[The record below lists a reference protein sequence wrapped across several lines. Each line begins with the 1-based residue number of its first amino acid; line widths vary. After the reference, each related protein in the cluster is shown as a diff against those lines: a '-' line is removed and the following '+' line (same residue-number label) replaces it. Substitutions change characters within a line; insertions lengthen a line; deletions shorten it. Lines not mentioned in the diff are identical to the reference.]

1 MKKLLIFSL
10 LLFILTIT
18 ANCQNTD
25 LLWVTQFTGAGQN
38 QPINMVSDASGN
50 SYVIGNFTT
59 TVNQDAF
66 TLNTF
71 GGQDV
76 FFVKYNKNGQV
87 IWLKQIGGTG
97 AEVASS
103 IAISNDGN
111 FVYVSGTTN
120 GTCGFDGNNITTSG
134 LNDIFLAKYS
144 TSGTLAWV
152 HKSAYGAQAQL
163 NGSITIDKDENIVQV
178 GVFNT
183 DVTFYP
189 GTITLVPVLFPAIR
203 QNFIA
208 KYDSSGNAIW
218 AKMIEGDFSTSF
230 FRSISTYEFGYF
242 FSGQW
247 AGNLYTDIG
256 IYASNSSSLDGFL
269 YKTDTAGNGSIFR
282 KINGTTD
289 EFVYRHRSD
298 VNGYQFLT
306 GYYNSPALTVD
317 STLALTSV
325 QTFPNAGS
333 NDIFY
338 ACYAPD
344 GTLQYARSYGS
355 IGDDQGLAVYPNNDH
370 VIIGGQ
376 YTGAINF
383 DSFNLTNSGTDAFM
397 VETDRFG
404 TVLSAKRAYGTNTD
418 ITKSSNIDVDGN
430 NLFVGEFY
438 SNPLNIE
445 GRLLVPSG
453 GGLRDMFI
461 LKFGTITITPTVT
474 NILCNGDTTGQISI
488 AVTGDGTPPYTYLW
502 SNGSINDTII
512 NLAAGWYKVTVTD
525 ANLATKVDSAQVT
538 EPSAIAAVFAVTNTL
553 CPTSTDGA
561 INLTPLGGV
570 SPYTYLWSNAA
581 ITEDISGLA
590 SGWYYI
596 TITDINLCTK
606 VDSAQVLNP
615 ASMLLTGSVTTPTC
629 IPGGDGA
636 VDLTVFN
643 GTGPYTYLWNDG
655 ASSTTQDISSLV
667 SGTYSVTV
675 TDANLCTV
683 TGSYDVINPS
693 APQVTYT
700 KTDISCV
707 PGNDGAIDVL
717 VSGGTIPYT
726 YSWFD
731 GPLTQDR
738 TGLSAGTYILTVT
751 DAASCSATTA
761 TIVLYN
767 PASPSI
773 SFVSTNPTCVPG
785 NDGAIDL
792 IVYSGTPAYTY
803 NWTGSLITEDISS
816 LSEGTY
822 TVTVTDSKECTA
834 IDSATIARQFPIA
847 TITPNGATTFCD
859 GQNVILQATMA
870 SGNTY
875 QWQESGAD
883 VAGAVI
889 SAYTATT
896 SGNYTVIV
904 NNSNGC
910 ADTSAITSVTV
921 NPLPTIYNVTG
932 GGSFCSGGTGVS
944 VGLSSSDL
952 TADYELFLNGVTTS
966 NILAGIGAALDF
978 GLQTSAGI
986 YTIVATDATT
996 SCTSTMNSS
1005 ATVTVNSL
1013 PLATITPNGAT
1024 TFCDGQNVILQATIA
1039 GGNTY
1044 QWQESSVDVA
1054 GAVSSAYTATT
1065 SGNYTVIVNN
1075 SDGCADTSSVTTV
1088 TVNSLPTLYNVT
1100 GGGSYCSG
1108 GTGVSVGLP
1117 NSDLSVNYELYLN
1130 SVTTTNI
1137 LAGTG
1142 VSIDFGLQ
1150 TLVGTYTIVATDAT
1164 NCTSTMNSSAV
1175 IDTVLP
1181 LTGSLN
1187 VHTLV
1192 IFCASNSNGEA
1203 TISTQNGL
1211 APLTYIWSAPSTS
1224 TGAYA
1229 NDLGIGV
1236 NYVTVTDGCGTQVI
1250 DSIVITSLPAMSASI
1265 ISSSPANCATS
1276 TDGSATATAT
1286 GGIAP
1291 YSYTWSGSASIV
1303 STANDLN
1310 VGMHYVTISD
1320 YCSSIID
1327 SVSISSL
1334 PLLSINISTPTQVSC
1349 AGANDGSA
1357 IVTASD
1363 GIPPYSYLW
1372 STSEANDTATML
1384 VDGLNY
1390 VTVTDGCG
1398 QLISSVIVTTA
1409 LPLSISIS
1417 PPSPTNC
1424 AGGNNGSAMVTT
1436 TNGTGTFTFQWSTN
1450 NAFSDTINSNAFA
1463 TNLIN
1468 DTNYVKVSDG
1478 CTIRIDFVI
1487 VASLAPLST
1496 SITFWVSAS
1505 CINSADGKAKV
1516 DISDG
1521 AGPFTY
1527 LWGDTASSTG
1537 FVATDLFPGLNYV
1550 TVTDAC
1556 TTVVDSVDIGVKTPL
1571 SASITSQTSTS
1582 CASDTDGTAIVTALD
1597 GGLPYSYAWSN
1608 DTTITGDTATNLPV
1622 GNHFVTVT
1630 DVCGSVV
1637 VPFTIAST
1645 QAVSLNISKQNI
1657 KCYGQSNGSI
1667 IVTPTNGISPYTLVW
1682 SDTTL
1687 TDSIRTNVGAGTYY
1701 ITVTDVCGSYS
1712 DSVTIST
1719 PGALSLST
1727 INTNVSFTGL
1737 TDGAIDVIMSGGVQP
1752 YYYTWSNLST
1762 SEDLT
1767 NIAEGN
1773 YSLTVTDEN
1782 GCIINDSI
1790 PIITDSWHIEI
1801 YKAFTPNG
1809 DGKNDV
1815 WNIKH
1820 ISAFPNCTVT
1830 IFNEWGIKVFESTG
1844 YTTSWD
1850 GKNKNGK
1857 ILPSA
1862 TYYYIIDLKD
1872 DSKVYTGS
1880 VALIK

>member
-1 MKKLLIFSL
+1 M
-10 LLFILTIT
+10 
-18 ANCQNTD
+18 
-25 LLWVTQFTGAGQN
+25 
-38 QPINMVSDASGN
+38 
-50 SYVIGNFTT
+50 
-59 TVNQDAF
+59 
-66 TLNTF
+66 
-71 GGQDV
+71 
-76 FFVKYNKNGQV
+76 
-87 IWLKQIGGTG
+87 
-97 AEVASS
+97 
-103 IAISNDGN
+103 
-111 FVYVSGTTN
+111 
-120 GTCGFDGNNITTSG
+120 
-134 LNDIFLAKYS
+134 FL
-144 TSGTLAWV
+144 
-152 HKSAYGAQAQL
+152 
-163 NGSITIDKDENIVQV
+163 
-178 GVFNT
+178 
-183 DVTFYP
+183 
-189 GTITLVPVLFPAIR
+189 
-203 QNFIA
+203 
-208 KYDSSGNAIW
+208 
-218 AKMIEGDFSTSF
+218 
-230 FRSISTYEFGYF
+230 
-242 FSGQW
+242 
-247 AGNLYTDIG
+247 
-256 IYASNSSSLDGFL
+256 
-269 YKTDTAGNGSIFR
+269 
-282 KINGTTD
+282 
-289 EFVYRHRSD
+289 
-298 VNGYQFLT
+298 
-306 GYYNSPALTVD
+306 
-317 STLALTSV
+317 
-325 QTFPNAGS
+325 
-333 NDIFY
+333 
-338 ACYAPD
+338 
-344 GTLQYARSYGS
+344 
-355 IGDDQGLAVYPNNDH
+355 
-370 VIIGGQ
+370 
-376 YTGAINF
+376 
-383 DSFNLTNSGTDAFM
+383 
-397 VETDRFG
+397 
-404 TVLSAKRAYGTNTD
+404 
-418 ITKSSNIDVDGN
+418 
-430 NLFVGEFY
+430 
-438 SNPLNIE
+438 
-445 GRLLVPSG
+445 
-453 GGLRDMFI
+453 
-461 LKFGTITITPTVT
+461 
-474 NILCNGDTTGQISI
+474 
-488 AVTGDGTPPYTYLW
+488 
-502 SNGSINDTII
+502 
-512 NLAAGWYKVTVTD
+512 
-525 ANLATKVDSAQVT
+525 
-538 EPSAIAAVFAVTNTL
+538 
-553 CPTSTDGA
+553 
-561 INLTPLGGV
+561 
-570 SPYTYLWSNAA
+570 
-581 ITEDISGLA
+581 
-590 SGWYYI
+590 
-596 TITDINLCTK
+596 
-606 VDSAQVLNP
+606 
-615 ASMLLTGSVTTPTC
+615 
-629 IPGGDGA
+629 
-636 VDLTVFN
+636 
-643 GTGPYTYLWNDG
+643 
-655 ASSTTQDISSLV
+655 
-667 SGTYSVTV
+667 
-675 TDANLCTV
+675 
-683 TGSYDVINPS
+683 
-693 APQVTYT
+693 
-700 KTDISCV
+700 
-707 PGNDGAIDVL
+707 
-717 VSGGTIPYT
+717 
-726 YSWFD
+726 
-731 GPLTQDR
+731 
-738 TGLSAGTYILTVT
+738 
-751 DAASCSATTA
+751 
-761 TIVLYN
+761 
-767 PASPSI
+767 
-773 SFVSTNPTCVPG
+773 
-785 NDGAIDL
+785 
-792 IVYSGTPAYTY
+792 
-803 NWTGSLITEDISS
+803 
-816 LSEGTY
+816 
-822 TVTVTDSKECTA
+822 
-834 IDSATIARQFPIA
+834 
-847 TITPNGATTFCD
+847 NGATT
-859 GQNVILQATMA
+859 
-870 SGNTY
+870 
-875 QWQESGAD
+875 
-883 VAGAVI
+883 
-889 SAYTATT
+889 
-896 SGNYTVIV
+896 
-904 NNSNGC
+904 
-910 ADTSAITSVTV
+910 
-921 NPLPTIYNVTG
+921 
-932 GGSFCSGGTGVS
+932 
-944 VGLSSSDL
+944 
-952 TADYELFLNGVTTS
+952 S
-966 NILAGIGAALDF
+966 NIIAGTGAALDF
-978 GLQTSAGI
+978 GLQTTAGT
-986 YTIVATDATT
+986 YTIVATDSTT

-1024 TFCDGQNVILQATIA
+1024 TFCDGQNVILQATVA

-1044 QWQESSVDVA
+1044 QWQESSVDIV

-1108 GTGVSVGLP
+1108 GTGVSVGLS
-1117 NSDLSVNYELYLN
+1117 NSDLSINYELFLN
-1130 SVTTTNI
+1130 GATTSNI
-1137 LAGTG
+1137 IADTVAAL
-1142 VSIDFGLQ
+1142 DFGLQ
-1150 TLVGTYTIVATDAT
+1150 TLVGTYTIVATDST
-1164 NCTSTMNSSAV
+1164 TSCTSTMNSSAV

-1192 IFCASNSNGEA
+1192 IFCVSNSNGEA

-1211 APLTYIWSAPSTS
+1211 APLTYIWSTPSTS

-1265 ISSSPANCATS
+1265 ISSSPSNCSSDS
-1276 TDGSATATAT
+1276 TGSATATAT
-1286 GGIAP
+1286 GGISP
-1291 YSYTWSGSASIV
+1291 YSYAWSGSASITN
-1303 STANDLN
+1303 TANDLN
-1310 VGMHYVTISD
+1310 VGMHYVTVTD

-1327 SVSISSL
+1327 SVNITSL
-1334 PLLSINISTPTQVSC
+1334 PPLAINISTPTQVSC
-1349 AGANDGSA
+1349 TGGNNGSA

-1398 QLISSVIVTTA
+1398 QLTGSVIVTTA

-1450 NAFSDTINSNAFA
+1450 NAFSDTINTNAFA

-1478 CTIRIDFVI
+1478 CTIRIDSVI
-1487 VASLAPLST
+1487 VGALAPLST

-1667 IVTPTNGISPYTLVW
+1667 IVTPTNGISPYTLAW

-1701 ITVTDVCGSYS
+1701 ITVTDVCSIYS

-1790 PIITDSWHIEI
+1790 SIITDSWHIEI